1 MRTYARVLIVLVV
14 VAVIA
19 VITSRIVLPW
29 LLNGSDV
36 SSLSTQALFA
46 ANLPDPSG
54 KTQAVKQ
61 WQGKVAVVN
70 FWATWCP
77 PCREE
82 MPELSQLQDKYRSQ
96 GVVVLGIA
104 ADELD
109 KVKEFSKS
117 MPVSYALLVGDFEG
131 MNLAQSLGNHNGVLP
146 YTVILNADG
155 QVVKSYFGRINLQ
168 QLEQTL
174 QPLLV
179 DAR

>member
-19 VITSRIVLPW
+19 VVTSRIVLPW
-29 LLNGSDV
+29 LLSESDV

-82 MPELSQLQDKYRSQ
+82 MPELSQLQDKYRGQ

-109 KVKEFSKS
+109 KVNEFSKS

-131 MNLAQSLGNHNGVLP
+131 MNLAQSLGNHTGVLP
-146 YTVILNADG
+146 YTVILGTDG
-155 QVVKSYFGRINLQ
+155 HVVKNYFGRINLQ

-174 QPLLV
+174 LPLL
-179 DAR
+179 AGTR

>member
-174 QPLLV
+174 QPLLA